1 MSDAQRD
8 EPELKI
14 SRRIHASQQVVF
26 DAWTTVESVKE
37 WMCPEGASVSRVE
50 LDVRVGGAF
59 RIDMHTDG
67 MIDMVHTGVYH
78 EIRPPEKLVFT
89 WVSQHTHYQA
99 SLVTVEFRA
108 QGDSTELVLTQR
120 HLPDEEARRR
130 HVAGW
135 TALLDHLATWLE
147 QQGYDFRAPDNS

>member
-14 SRRIHASQQVVF
+14 SQRIHASQQVVF
-26 DAWTTVESVKE
+26 DAWTTAESVKE
-37 WMCPEGASVSRVE
+37 WMCPEGASVSGGE

-67 MIDMVHTGVYH
+67 IDLVHTGVYH

-108 QGDSTELVLTQR
+108 QGDTTELVLTQR
-120 HLPDEEARRR
+120 HLPDEEALRR

-135 TALLDHLATWLE
+135 TAVLDHLATWIE
-147 QQGYDFRAPDNS
+147 QQGYGFRAPDNS